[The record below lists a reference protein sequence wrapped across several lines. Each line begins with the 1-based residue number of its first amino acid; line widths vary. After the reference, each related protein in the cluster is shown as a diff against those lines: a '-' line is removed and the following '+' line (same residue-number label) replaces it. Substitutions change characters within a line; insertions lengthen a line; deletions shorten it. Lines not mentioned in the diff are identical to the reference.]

1 MRKTTHTT
9 IVGIMLI
16 VIVSIL
22 FAIIGIKLFASKPS
36 DQAPEPVP
44 MQLDET
50 ENISDAAETDPECLD
65 PDPAEVPEDSIQAA
79 LDFRPLDQKIDYE
92 CAVDDTGLLTVFA
105 DERNVV
111 SCKAQFG
118 SFADCPNAVV
128 SYEDYITFCQNS
140 GIDDTFDVP
149 DCNYAVIACNAK
161 DTDPVSDPDAYI
173 NFVHA
178 YIGSTTVWHG
188 NDHKT
193 FDAAVNIVVEQTY
206 YPTDAKQF
214 VVAVPTTAEVGTPI
228 RLFKGRKQLLFM

>member
-1 MRKTTHTT
+1 MKKSTHTT
-9 IVGIMLI
+9 LIGVMLI
-16 VIVSIL
+16 VIVSLL

-118 SFADCPNAVV
+118 SFADCSNTVI
-128 SYEDYITFCQNS
+128 SYDDYKAFCQS
-140 GIDDTFDVP
+140 SSIDDTFDAP
-149 DCNYAVIACNAK
+149 DCNYAVFVYTATDK
-161 DTDPVSDPDAYI
+161 DQYSDPDAFI

-178 YIGSTTVWHG
+178 YIGKTTVWHG
-188 NDHKT
+188 NDHKD
-193 FDAAVNIVVEQTY
+193 FDDAVNIVVEQHFF
-206 YPTDAKQF
+206 PTNAKQF
-214 VVAVPTTAEVGTPI
+214 VVVVPTTAEVGTPI
-228 RLFKGRKQLLFM
+228 RLFKGYKQLIFM